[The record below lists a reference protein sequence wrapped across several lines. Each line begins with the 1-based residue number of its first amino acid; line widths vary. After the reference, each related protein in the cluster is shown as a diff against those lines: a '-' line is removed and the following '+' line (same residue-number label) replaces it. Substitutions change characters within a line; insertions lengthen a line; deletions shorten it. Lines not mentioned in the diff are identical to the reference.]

1 METKQVDIITKR
13 NVYVAFDGAEFD
25 NADECHK
32 YENTAVGALMAQV
45 KPLAVNAMT
54 EYDFFGMYCG
64 SEEYD
69 YYIVKAT
76 GAAVEP
82 LRRLA
87 DITKRNAGTV
97 ERAIENGEHVIV
109 GQSSYYRYDACV
121 LLDTLE
127 NFIRNFESFNVK
139 VRKEEVK

>member
-1 METKQVDIITKR
+1 METKTIDIITKR

-32 YENTAVGALMAQV
+32 YENTAVGALMAQI
-45 KPLAVNAMT
+45 KPLAINTVT
-54 EYDFFGMYCG
+54 DYEFFGTYCG

-69 YYIVKAT
+69 YNIVKAA

-87 DITKRNAGTV
+87 DLTKRNVSTV

-109 GQSSYYRYDACV
+109 GQALYDRHEVCI
-121 LLDTLE
+121 LLDTVE
-127 NFIRNFESFNVK
+127 NFVRNIEAFT
-139 VRKEEVK
+139 RKEAE